1 MGCAGIRKKTGR
13 TDPVARAAA
22 FIILVLFVI
31 STLTIRAM
39 AMAPRPKKETEPSP
53 TSTPAPARA
62 EIPVNGKY
70 LFTPDETITIQGY
83 FRTSPPPAPAE
94 PPHGKKKKELPPGLK
109 KKVDRGGELPPG
121 WQKKVARGEVI
132 DAGVYARSRPLP
144 PELVKR
150 LPPQPRGTIVVT
162 IEGKA
167 VRLMEATLTILDVFD
182 LL

>member
-1 MGCAGIRKKTGR
+1 MAR
-13 TDPVARAAA
+13 TAA
-22 FIILVLFVI
+22 FITLVLLVI
-31 STLTIRAM
+31 STLAFRAM
-39 AMAPRPKKETEPSP
+39 AMAPSPKKETAPSRIP
-53 TSTPAPARA
+53 TQAPASA
-62 EIPVNGKY
+62 EDPATGKY
-70 LFTPDETITIQGY
+70 LFTPDETITIRGY
-83 FRTSPPPAPAE
+83 FGTSPPPAPAE
-94 PPHGKKKKELPPGLK
+94 PSYGKKKKKLPPGLK
-109 KKVDRGGELPPG
+109 KKVARGGELPPG

-162 IEGKA
+162 VEGKV

>member
-1 MGCAGIRKKTGR
+1 MAR
-13 TDPVARAAA
+13 TAA
-22 FIILVLFVI
+22 FITLVLLIF

-39 AMAPRPKKETEPSP
+39 AMAPNPKKETAPSP
-53 TSTPAPARA
+53 IPTQTPARA
-62 EIPVNGKY
+62 EDAATGKY
-70 LFTPDETITIQGY
+70 LFTPDETIAIRGY

-94 PPHGKKKKELPPGLK
+94 SSHGKKMKTLPPGLK
-109 KKVDRGGELPPG
+109 KKVERGGELPPG

-150 LPPQPRGTIVVT
+150 LPPPPRGTIVVT
-162 IEGKA
+162 IEGKV